1 MGNDGIVLEVKERIM
16 MGTCFG
22 QVGLAFLPL
31 TMMIMTLSWMG
42 LILFIFFIFEV
53 EGMILF

>member
-1 MGNDGIVLEVKERIM
+1 MGNDGIVLGVKERIM

-42 LILFIFFIFEV
+42 LILFIF
-53 EGMILF
+53 LFLRLKV